1 MQKIF
6 YFLLASTISFMAFAQ
21 TTPARQDSF
30 PEAKPRALYMLA
42 HSYGDSVVLRWAPR
56 EATFWKAANRTGY
69 IVRRYLV
76 EDKKPATRS
85 VPVVLTPQPI
95 KPWTLDEWKA
105 KARREDTVSAMA
117 AQALYGKIFTLN
129 SDKKGM
135 NMQEI
140 MNAKTEQDNRHGFA
154 LMIADRSPFAA
165 NGMALRFVDRTF
177 EKSKTYVYTVHAL
190 VNSKSVKSDTAAVLV
205 NTSQI
210 PPLPEMPP
218 ITVEQLDK
226 AVKFSW
232 DREMAGMFFT
242 AYFLERS
249 EDNGKTFKLV
259 SRQPYIQPVSAEQ
272 AAENPPITL
281 LDSLPKNYQR
291 YLYRIYGITPFGEQG
306 KSSEALPV
314 MGRDRTAPGA
324 PQQLTAENF
333 RSNDVRLRWQKTVQE
348 ADFSGYLIGRSENVD
363 GPFVPLT
370 LQPLPKN
377 ATEFTDTSAVSY
389 GTNYY
394 VVAAMDTANNA
405 GLSVPAY
412 VIMKDDTPP
421 IKPTG
426 VSGKI
431 DTTGIASIQW
441 KLGLE
446 PDLLGYLVYY
456 ANAPDHAFTPLS
468 KDFVVDTTFTDSVS
482 LRTLTKNIY
491 YKIVAFDKN
500 RNPSPYSDILEL
512 KKPDK
517 LPPVPAVFADF
528 RVSDTTVYMTWAP
541 STSTDLSSQLL
552 YRREKGGEWKEYT
565 KFDSK
570 TDRFTDKG
578 IKKQAWYEY
587 SLVSVDDTGLQ
598 SEMSFPLNVRVYDS
612 GVRQQIENFTAK
624 VAPDGKTIQ
633 LSWKYPAGT
642 DFRFMLY
649 RSYNNSGLITYKAIP
664 AGEQS
669 FIDQLV
675 KQGEYEY
682 ALKAVYAD
690 GGESLLLKTNKI
702 NLTGR

>member
-1 MQKIF
+1 
-6 YFLLASTISFMAFAQ
+6 
-21 TTPARQDSF
+21 
-30 PEAKPRALYMLA
+30 
-42 HSYGDSVVLRWAPR
+42 
-56 EATFWKAANRTGY
+56 
-69 IVRRYLV
+69 
-76 EDKKPATRS
+76 
-85 VPVVLTPQPI
+85 
-95 KPWTLDEWKA
+95 
-105 KARREDTVSAMA
+105 
-117 AQALYGKIFTLN
+117 
-129 SDKKGM
+129 
-135 NMQEI
+135 
-140 MNAKTEQDNRHGFA
+140 
-154 LMIADRSPFAA
+154 
-165 NGMALRFVDRTF
+165 
-177 EKSKTYVYTVHAL
+177 
-190 VNSKSVKSDTAAVLV
+190 
-205 NTSQI
+205 
-210 PPLPEMPP
+210 
-218 ITVEQLDK
+218 
-226 AVKFSW
+226 
-232 DREMAGMFFT
+232 
-242 AYFLERS
+242 
-249 EDNGKTFKLV
+249 
-259 SRQPYIQPVSAEQ
+259 
-272 AAENPPITL
+272 
-281 LDSLPKNYQR
+281 
-291 YLYRIYGITPFGEQG
+291 
-306 KSSEALPV
+306 
-314 MGRDRTAPGA
+314 
-324 PQQLTAENF
+324 
-333 RSNDVRLRWQKTVQE
+333 
-348 ADFSGYLIGRSENVD
+348 
-363 GPFVPLT
+363 
-370 LQPLPKN
+370 
-377 ATEFTDTSAVSY
+377 
-389 GTNYY
+389 
-394 VVAAMDTANNA
+394 
-405 GLSVPAY
+405 
-412 VIMKDDTPP
+412 MKDDTPP